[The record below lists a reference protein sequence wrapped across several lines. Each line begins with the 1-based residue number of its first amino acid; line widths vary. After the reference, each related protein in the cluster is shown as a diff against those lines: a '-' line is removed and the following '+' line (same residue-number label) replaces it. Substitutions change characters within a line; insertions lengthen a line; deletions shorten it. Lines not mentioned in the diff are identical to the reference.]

1 MDDPKKIVRD
11 GYDAIS
17 HAYRREDFDFEQ
29 SGYKRF
35 LGAFQPMLE
44 PGSRV
49 LDLGCGC
56 GIPVARELSKDFAV
70 TGVDIS
76 AVQIERARELV
87 ANANFIR
94 ADMTELE
101 FPPESFS
108 AIISFYAI
116 IHVPLEQQ
124 LELFERIARWLVP
137 GGHLLVTLGHQAW
150 TGTEDDWKGAK
161 MYWSHA
167 DREMYRLWLERC
179 GLRVLTEHFIP
190 EGDGGHALFIA
201 RKT

>member
-1 MDDPKKIVRD
+1 VDDPKKIVRD

-35 LGAFQPMLE
+35 LTAFQPLLE

-56 GIPVARELSKDFAV
+56 GVPVARELSKDFVV
-70 TGVDIS
+70 TGVDFS
-76 AVQIERARELV
+76 AVQIERAKELV
-87 ANANFIR
+87 EHASFIC

-101 FPPESFS
+101 FPPASFE
-108 AIISFYAI
+108 AIVSFYAI
-116 IHVPLEQQ
+116 IHVPLAQQ
-124 LELFERIARWLVP
+124 PDLFRRISNWLAP
-137 GGHLLVTLGHQAW
+137 GGHLLVTLGHGAW
-150 TGTEDDWKGAK
+150 TGTKADWKGAR

-167 DREMYRLWLERC
+167 DHATYRAWLEQL
-179 GLRVLTEHFIP
+179 GFKILTEEFIP
-190 EGDGGHALFIA
+190 EGDGGHTLFIA
-201 RKT
+201 HKT